1 MDAFK
6 IVVVLAIIAS
16 LAVVGFIGAV
26 SSDAIL
32 GVKIPDEEFGVVLLK
47 APVSDA
53 HPADYMVTLTN
64 GKTLYIQTENN
75 ATLYGSLRENVSY
88 LFSCRIDYLNQM
100 RLVDSANQVNRTS
113 T

>member
-6 IVVVLAIIAS
+6 IVVVLSIAAS

-26 SSDAIL
+26 ASDAIL
-32 GVKIPDEEFGVVLLK
+32 GVKIPDEEYGLVLSK

-53 HPADYMVTLTN
+53 HPADYLVTLAN
-64 GKTLYIQTENN
+64 GKILYIQTENN

-100 RLVDSANQVNRTS
+100 LLVDSANQVSRTA